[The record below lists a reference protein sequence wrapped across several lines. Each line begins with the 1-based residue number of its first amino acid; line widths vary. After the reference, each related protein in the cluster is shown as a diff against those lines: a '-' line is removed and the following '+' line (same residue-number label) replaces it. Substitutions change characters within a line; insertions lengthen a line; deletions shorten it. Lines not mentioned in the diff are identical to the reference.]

1 MWWLIIA
8 FSRKPD
14 LQVRDRRFLRTK
26 GELGRVHGMKERMA
40 YRFRLYPDEG
50 QARLFRRTI
59 GCCRVVYNTCLEQ
72 KRLERHRSEPRRLT
86 AIDQNN
92 QIGDLKSA
100 LPWMKEVPHHCLQQA
115 VIDLHKAFRNFFEK
129 RAAFP
134 KPRRKY
140 QNESFRFP
148 DPKQIMFRDG
158 AIFLPKARWVRMV
171 AHREIVGTV
180 KNVTVSMSGD
190 HWYASIQVEREVE
203 EPAGRDT
210 VEIGGD
216 LGVVH
221 GLVLSDGTVYDLPRM
236 SDKEKR
242 KEENLAR
249 IVSRRKEGSRN
260 RARAQ
265 RALRRFKAKMVRRR
279 RDAKHKMT
287 TDVVRRCDTLYLEDL
302 RVRNMTAS
310 AKGTVEEPGSNV
322 PQKAGLNRSMRD
334 VSPGETRLQIECKMR
349 RTGGSVR
356 YVNPAYTSQRCHEC
370 GHVEAGNRPDRDTFL
385 CLCCGHAACADDN
398 AAKNILHLGRKARA
412 GGPPVL
418 ACEANPVAGRQQEEK
433 GSSQTAQA
441 A

>member
-1 MWWLIIA
+1 
-8 FSRKPD
+8 
-14 LQVRDRRFLRTK
+14 
-26 GELGRVHGMKERMA
+26 MKERMA

-265 RALRRFKAKMVRRR
+265 RALRRFKAKMVRATRSCVSAAAMPHAPTTTRR
-279 RDAKHKMT
+279 RTFYIWAE
-287 TDVVRRCDTLYLEDL
+287 RPEPEDL
-302 RVRNMTAS
+302 RCWPVKR
-310 AKGTVEEPGSNV
+310 
-322 PQKAGLNRSMRD
+322 
-334 VSPGETRLQIECKMR
+334 TRLR
-349 RTGGSVR
+349 VGSRKKKVAVR
-356 YVNPAYTSQRCHEC
+356 PRKQ
-370 GHVEAGNRPDRDTFL
+370 PDQDQKLGPSGPREVTRV
-385 CLCCGHAACADDN
+385 CCIFPRSC
-398 AAKNILHLGRKARA
+398 
-412 GGPPVL
+412 
-418 ACEANPVAGRQQEEK
+418 
-433 GSSQTAQA
+433 
-441 A
+441 